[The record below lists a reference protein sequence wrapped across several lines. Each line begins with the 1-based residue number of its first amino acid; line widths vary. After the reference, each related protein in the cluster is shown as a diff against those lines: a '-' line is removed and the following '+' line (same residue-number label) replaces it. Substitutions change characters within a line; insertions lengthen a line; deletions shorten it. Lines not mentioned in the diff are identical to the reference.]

1 MDPIKKDWIYLTIGI
16 IIGVSAIRLLLWFF
30 RLA

>member
-1 MDPIKKDWIYLTIGI
+1 MDPVKKDWIFLTIGM

-30 RLA
+30 KIA